1 MTAPRIINTPAIPI
15 DNTIDSTSPHAVAN
29 SAVATALAGKSD
41 ESTVVTNTSASITL
55 TLADNTIYQCTNA
68 AITDLSLSGVIA
80 GFVRATLTFTSPST
94 ATTFAMPA
102 SGWYCVG
109 PGCENGTFTPEA
121 SMRYNLAIEQESD
134 RIAIY
139 VMEAL

>member
-1 MTAPRIINTPAIPI
+1 MLLNTTQIHI
-15 DNTIDSTSPHAVAN
+15 DQTIDGSSAAAVSNAAVA
-29 SAVATALAGKSD
+29 AALAKKSD

-55 TLADNTIYQCTNA
+55 TLAENTIYQCTNA
-68 AITDLSLSGVIA
+68 AITDLTLSGVVA
-80 GFVRATLTFTSPST
+80 GFVRATLTFNSPST

-109 PGCENGTFTPEA
+109 APCSNGVFIPEA
-121 SMRYNLAIEQESD
+121 DMRYNLAIEQEAD
-134 RIAIY
+134 RVAVY

>member
-1 MTAPRIINTPAIPI
+1 MTAPRLLNTSAIQI
-15 DNTIDSTSPHAVAN
+15 DNTINQSSGNAVAN

-41 ESTVVTNTSASITL
+41 ESTVVTNTSASIAL

-68 AITDLSLSGVIA
+68 AITDLTFSGVVA

-109 PGCENGTFTPEA
+109 PGCENGTFTPTA
-121 SMRYNLAIEQESD
+121 DMRYNLAIEQEAD
-134 RIAIY
+134 RVAVY

>member
-1 MTAPRIINTPAIPI
+1 MTAPRLLNTSAIPI
-15 DNTIDSTSPHAVAN
+15 DNAINQSSSNAVAN

-41 ESTVVTNTSASITL
+41 ESTVENISTASISL

-68 AITDLSLSGVIA
+68 AITDLTLSGVVA

-109 PGCENGTFTPEA
+109 TPCSNGVFTPETD
-121 SMRYNLAIEQESD
+121 MRYNLAIEQESD
-134 RIAIY
+134 RVAVY